1 MPVVLTI
8 YKHVENFPGK
18 IDWFSRIGFSRGF
31 FLLRIFFG
39 EWRIEVSTV
48 LGGGVLAWSDFM
60 GRVSAWGLRTPKVLL
75 PRLLSGLCTP
85 NHESFKN
92 GDHQQLL
99 SKKDRE
105 QKGAT

>member
-1 MPVVLTI
+1 
-8 YKHVENFPGK
+8 
-18 IDWFSRIGFSRGF
+18 
-31 FLLRIFFG
+31 
-39 EWRIEVSTV
+39 
-48 LGGGVLAWSDFM
+48 M

-85 NHESFKN
+85 KHESFKN